1 MSPTTQSIDTTETHA
16 VHPGGVPTGAPARRN
31 RKDTSLQTAP
41 QIELRWP
48 TARRENP
55 RIFRKSLGFRLGAN
69 EATRDLPWDWLFNA
83 PSAQPAGG
91 GIATVRFYTGENDKG
106 AFCGIVAVGQDA
118 CQRLSSSIL
127 QILPAMR
134 ELGVTGQPAIE
145 YDQIWI
151 RPDRPQRFRAQTI
164 VLTRVRGDV
173 DYYRSLRADPEPLR
187 PFIADAIS
195 GGINRQAER
204 LGLDHT
210 PLTPEDV
217 IVEEIGELGS
227 QPVLKGGGEGMVSRL
242 TQAIVTLPRRLNGDW
257 RVGGLL
263 TYGNGR
269 IAPVMAERH
278 YRQTGEQKP
287 YPRARMADNL
297 DVDMENAA

>member
-1 MSPTTQSIDTTETHA
+1 M
-16 VHPGGVPTGAPARRN
+16 
-31 RKDTSLQTAP
+31 QTVP
-41 QIELRWP
+41 QIELRWH

-69 EATRDLPWDWLFNA
+69 THDQDMQWGWLFNA

-106 AFCGIVAVGQDA
+106 AFCGIVAVGEDA
-118 CQRLSSSIL
+118 CQRLSTSIL

-134 ELGVTGQPAIE
+134 EMGVSGPPAVE

-151 RPDRPQRFRAQTI
+151 RPDRPQRFRVQTM
-164 VLTRVRGDV
+164 VLTRVRGTAE
-173 DYYRSLRADPEPLR
+173 YYRSLRADPEPLR
-187 PFIADAIS
+187 PYVADAIS
-195 GGINRQAER
+195 AGLNRQAER
-204 LGLDHT
+204 IGLDH
-210 PLTPEDV
+210 PALTAEDV
-217 IVEEIGELGS
+217 IVEEMGELGS
-227 QPVLKGGGEGMVSRL
+227 QPVVKGGGEGMVSRL
-242 TQAIVTLPRRLNGDW
+242 TQAIVTIPRRLNGDW

-278 YRQTGEQKP
+278 YRQTGEQRP
-287 YPRARMADNL
+287 YPRARLADDAEMA
-297 DVDMENAA
+297 A